1 MYSQRGWISARKLE
15 TNADVAKLRVTKSVK
30 GVFSLPAV
38 DVDVDVD
45 VDVAVAAAAAAVAL
59 AAAAVEAEEPLSV
72 GKHMVDLVASEKTTK
87 TVEQQRFADY
97 NCNNRAIVGGRAE
110 VLELATMQVQR
121 FSVVCG
127 LLVASCVAKWHKK
140 EEGLCFARH
149 AYVRTRT

>member
-1 MYSQRGWISARKLE
+1 
-15 TNADVAKLRVTKSVK
+15 
-30 GVFSLPAV
+30 
-38 DVDVDVD
+38 
-45 VDVAVAAAAAAVAL
+45 
-59 AAAAVEAEEPLSV
+59 
-72 GKHMVDLVASEKTTK
+72 MVDLVASEKMTQ

-140 EEGLCFARH
+140 EEGRRDVTDHNSQLQNRPTAVTVQHDTTDDFFLGGFKF
-149 AYVRTRT
+149 VRKHTSKYSHTILAKSDC